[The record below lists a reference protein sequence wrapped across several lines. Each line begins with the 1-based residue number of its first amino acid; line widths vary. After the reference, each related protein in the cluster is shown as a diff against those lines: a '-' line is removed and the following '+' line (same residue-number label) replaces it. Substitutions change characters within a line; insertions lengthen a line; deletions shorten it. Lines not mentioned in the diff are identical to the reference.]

1 MYSPKVDETLIPILY
16 GLKKEI
22 KKPMTHIVNEA
33 LRKYMAELEGEK
45 SDDRVDIKNS
55 GSGIESPK
63 ERE

>member
-1 MYSPKVDETLIPILY
+1 MYSPKIDETLIPILY

-33 LRKYMAELEGEK
+33 LKKYIAELKEL
-45 SDDRVDIKNS
+45 SNDRDSIKNS
-55 GSGIESPK
+55 RSSTESPK

>member
-1 MYSPKVDETLIPILY
+1 MYSPKIDETLIPILY

-33 LRKYMAELEGEK
+33 LKKYIAELKEL
-45 SDDRVDIKNS
+45 SNDRGSIKNS
-55 GSGIESPK
+55 RSGTESPK